1 MRIQHKSIWAVG
13 GIFILIALLSTLAI
27 LPDNDVTAQATASLS
42 GRVYAGD
49 VGDQSHPLQGVTVSL
64 YGANNPHPDQ
74 GSFIISTTTNSL
86 GWYELQVRPG
96 WEFYHIIE
104 SDLGGYTSE
113 GATSVSGSGEVKTN
127 NWIQYALPIEGKTT
141 TGNKFWDKSDSPEPT
156 PEPTPTEEPPE
167 GEIWCCKP
175 DGTIDLNTQS
185 YCDQQGGT
193 AYQTEAEAI
202 TACEGE
208 EPEGEIW
215 CCKPDGTIEQNTQSY
230 CDQQGGTWYETE
242 AEALTACGPPPT
254 GEVDEPSPCSKTNT
268 FTFTIFN
275 DSPQTTTVDLGLIT
289 FDVPSDWK
297 VTVNPSGSVQ
307 IGPYANMTITV
318 TVRIPI
324 PCPPP
329 PTATPTPTETP
340 TGEVDEPPPCGDTKL
355 FTFTISN
362 DSSQIATV
370 DLGLITFDVPSDWK
384 VTVDPSGS
392 IQIGPHEKRVITV
405 TVRIPC
411 SPTPSDGEVW
421 CCKPDGD
428 VEMNTPQYCDQ
439 VGGTYYATES
449 EAIAACE
456 GEALP
461 SEMWCCFDGHVDLTT
476 EEICLNNG
484 GQIFATEEEAA
495 NACMGDTDASNCGN
509 QVCDETEDC
518 ETCPDDCGECGTCAG
533 DPVCGDGICD
543 EHCKENCQSCSED
556 CGSCGPVC
564 GDGIC
569 EEEEDCQSCDRD
581 CFCEPV
587 CGNGECEFGEN
598 CQECPGDCGQCA
610 SSCGDGECADAET
623 YRSCPDDCP
632 QPESPP
638 EQEVSKDIHCMT
650 KAEAIAMGYEFMWGT
665 PISCGYDDEEDEDTF
680 LFVDPG
686 YDPIPGKDIV
696 ISLYTPNKLP
706 DKVAEKPCLIT
717 TDPDCDTILSDGDNS
732 GKSGDKPCTGP
743 ADPSIDAS
751 NCDDNCPNIYNP
763 LQKDSESKMVKKCIG
778 LQCFDMLMYDGDG
791 IGDACDN
798 CIYVKN
804 KDQKDSDFDS
814 VGDACDNCP
823 NTYNPVYKT
832 IPKKDLAGNTI
843 GVIRLQKD
851 TDGDGVG
858 DACDNCPNIY
868 GKAQEKDYD
877 NDKVICKDNCPKTA
891 NADQKDTDKDGIG
904 DACDNCPKIS
914 NKDQKDYDSDKTGD
928 ACDCSDGV
936 WGPNE
941 TGIDCGGSCTQCGFK
956 AIKGRLLYEDASPMG
971 FTSTGFLPSRLTSF
985 TMFVYTGNS
994 NNYTK
999 VGEFSGLTDSTG
1011 YFNIVLPDTGLT
1023 GAAIVMGES
1032 ENDYDVNYAVEVARD
1047 YDGCNE
1053 YVWWYSS
1060 IRQFPKTGDF
1070 NMGDL
1075 RVGMNKDLDFVS
1087 NWWET
1092 TDGFCSWDGKEG
1104 GSLNGGAE
1112 YFNIADAILTARQ
1125 YADGRRDDSDN
1136 IGRVSVQYPDND
1148 GDQYNPYWQEISL
1161 NSNSEKNSGYAD
1173 GTICH
1178 EFGHHLQRTISTSD
1192 TYFGTDGM
1200 SHNFCTY
1207 GKDEEFAWSEGFAEY
1222 FGSVVPHFY
1231 SSLSGPNID
1240 WSRIESPASS
1250 ASGFTPC
1257 SKFGWEGEAT
1267 VAGILWD
1274 LVDDPDSSFTS
1285 STSESFDT
1293 ISGEDTLIFKI
1304 FDSELDN
1311 WGVWTSADAPDIC
1324 EFVEQGWNCRKSG
1337 TAKSAIEPLLSH
1349 FSVNCDKGCD

>member
-27 LPDNDVTAQATASLS
+27 LLDNDVTAQATASLS

-96 WEFYHIIE
+96 WEFYHILEFDI
-104 SDLGGYTSE
+104 GGYTSE
-113 GATSVSGSGEVKTN
+113 GATSVSGEVKTN
-127 NWIQYALPIEGKTT
+127 NWIQYAFPIEGKTT

-193 AYQTEAEAI
+193 AYQTEAEAVA
-202 TACEGE
+202 ACEGE

-215 CCKPDGTIEQNTQSY
+215 CCKPDGTIDLNTQSY
-230 CDQQGGTWYETE
+230 CDQQGGTAYQTE
-242 AEALTACGPPPT
+242 AEAVAACE
-254 GEVDEPSPCSKTNT
+254 GEEP
-268 FTFTIFN
+268 
-275 DSPQTTTVDLGLIT
+275 
-289 FDVPSDWK
+289 
-297 VTVNPSGSVQ
+297 
-307 IGPYANMTITV
+307 
-318 TVRIPI
+318 
-324 PCPPP
+324 
-329 PTATPTPTETP
+329 E
-340 TGEVDEPPPCGDTKL
+340 GE
-355 FTFTISN
+355 I
-362 DSSQIATV
+362 
-370 DLGLITFDVPSDWK
+370 
-384 VTVDPSGS
+384 
-392 IQIGPHEKRVITV
+392 
-405 TVRIPC
+405 
-411 SPTPSDGEVW
+411 W

-428 VEMNTPQYCDQ
+428 VEMNTPQFCDQ

-461 SEMWCCFDGHVDLTT
+461 SEMWCCFDGHVNLTT

-518 ETCPDDCGECGTCAG
+518 QTCPDDCGECGTCAG

-569 EEEEDCQSCDRD
+569 EEEEDCQSCERD

-650 KAEAIAMGYEFMWGT
+650 KAEAIAMGYEVMWGT

-680 LFVDPG
+680 LFVNPG

-778 LQCFDMLMYDGDG
+778 LQCFNMLMYDGDG

-914 NKDQKDYDSDKTGD
+914 NKDQKDYDSDKAGD

-956 AIKGRLLYEDASPMG
+956 AIKGRLLFEDASPMG

-985 TMFVYTGNS
+985 TMFIYTGNS

-999 VGEFSGLTDSTG
+999 VGELSGLTDSTG

-1047 YDGCNE
+1047 YDWCNE

-1161 NSNSEKNSGYAD
+1161 NSNSAKNSGYAD

-1200 SHNFCTY
+1200 SHSFCTY

-1231 SSLSGPNID
+1231 NSLSGPNID

-1274 LVDDPDSSFTS
+1274 LVDDPNSSFTS

-1293 ISGEDTLIFKI
+1293 ISGEDTLIFEI

-1337 TAKSAIEPLLSH
+1337 TATSAIEPLLSH